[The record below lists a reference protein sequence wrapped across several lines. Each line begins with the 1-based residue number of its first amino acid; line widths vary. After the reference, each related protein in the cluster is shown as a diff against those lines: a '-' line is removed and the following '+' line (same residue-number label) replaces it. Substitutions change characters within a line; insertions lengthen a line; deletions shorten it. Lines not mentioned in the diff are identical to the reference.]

1 MNKLSKIFLI
11 IIVLLAIALGIMTY
25 YYFYMREGY
34 LSAAIEMERTIKA
47 INEKGL
53 QIEST
58 DNETIRIVD
67 KME

>member
-1 MNKLSKIFLI
+1 MNKLSKILLI
-11 IIVLLAIALGIMTY
+11 VVVLLAIALGIMTY

-34 LSAAIEMERTIKA
+34 LSAAIELERTVKA

-58 DNETIRIVD
+58 DNDTIIIVD
-67 KME
+67 KTE